1 MYQLRD
7 YQQDAVDQTFRM
19 LTNAEIP
26 EAKPVICLPTGAG
39 KSLVIAELARRAV
52 ADFKGR
58 VLVLQHRKE
67 LIEQNAEKIQG
78 LLPGYNVGLY
88 SAGLKRTDT
97 LNNIVVAGIQS
108 VHRKALDLGRRNL
121 VLIDECHLVPERD
134 EGMYRSFLS
143 DMADQVRCRIVGLTA
158 TPYRTNDG
166 KIYGNDKQFSHLIN
180 PVGADIPNLIERGFL
195 CKLINSSAQSSVDT
209 SGLHVR
215 AGEFV
220 TKECEMLFQQDK
232 VVLEACEELLA
243 KTQDRH
249 SVLIFSTSIM
259 HAKAIQEIISRS
271 TGQLVDLICGETAK
285 GERDVIIERFRRL
298 QVKYLVN
305 VDVLTT
311 GFDAP
316 VVDCVAILRAT
327 ASPGLYAQIVGRGM
341 RPHESKQDCLILD
354 FGENIKRHGPID
366 RIRLAKKDKQEQSPS
381 DKSDEDDETKTEGK
395 MCPGC
400 EVYVDINEL
409 QCECGF
415 RFPLRFRHGATTD
428 NAEIISSD
436 KERIYCVVNVF
447 YRVVRPKNQSPCML
461 VEYAVT
467 SSGKTRMENDM
478 PTQWIKFDSVNS
490 NVDRFCRQWWKKRT
504 DEPFP
509 SDAYEAV
516 KIASSASFKKPR
528 VISASRPKDKS
539 CWKIEYPGWLNV
551 KEEVANETVS

>member
-19 LTNAEIP
+19 LTNAETP

-39 KSLVIAELARRAV
+39 KSLVIAEIARRAV
-52 ADFKGR
+52 ADFRGR

-78 LLPGYNVGLY
+78 LLPEYNVGLY
-88 SAGLKRTDT
+88 SAELRRRDV
-97 LNNIVVAGIQS
+97 LNNIVVAGVQS
-108 VHRKALDLGRRNL
+108 VYNRASELGHRNL
-121 VLIDECHLVPERD
+121 VIIDECHLVPERD
-134 EGMYRSFLS
+134 EGMYRTLLGSMELNG
-143 DMADQVRCRIVGLTA
+143 RCRVTGLTA
-158 TPYRTNDG
+158 TPYRTGDG
-166 KIYGNDKQFSHLIN
+166 YIYGKDKQFSHLIE
-180 PVGADIPNLIERGFL
+180 PKDADIPTLIERGLL
-195 CKLINSSAQSSVDT
+195 CKLISSSAESSVDT
-209 SGLHVR
+209 SGLHIR
-215 AGEFV
+215 AGEFIS
-220 TKECEMLFQQDK
+220 KECERLFGEQEILD
-232 VVLEACEELLA
+232 ACNELLA

-249 SVLIFSTSIM
+249 SVLIFSTSVN
-259 HAKAIQEIISRS
+259 HAAAIRHILQMS
-271 TGQLVDLICGETAK
+271 TGSVVEMIHGGTAK
-285 GERDVIIERFRRL
+285 LDRENIIERFRQLRTR
-298 QVKYLVN
+298 YLVN

-341 RPHESKQDCLILD
+341 RPHESKHDCLILD

-366 RIRLAKKDKQEQSPS
+366 RIRPARKTSSEASG
-381 DKSDEDDETKTEGK
+381 ETVETERSVSGR
-395 MCPGC
+395 MCPAC
-400 EVYVDINEL
+400 EVVPQPDQIE
-409 QCECGF
+409 CECGF
-415 RFPLRFRHGATTD
+415 RFPVGFRHNATTD
-428 NAEIISSD
+428 DAEIISSD

-467 SSGKTRMENDM
+467 SSGKNRMENDM
-478 PTQWIKFDSVNS
+478 PTQWIKFDSANC

-516 KIASSASFKKPR
+516 KIASSGEFRKPR
-528 VISASRPKDKS
+528 IISASRPKDKS
-539 CWKIEYPGWLNV
+539 YWKIEYPGWLNV

>member
-67 LIEQNAEKIQG
+67 LIEQNAEKIQS

-88 SAGLKRTDT
+88 SAELRRRDV

-108 VHRKALDLGRRNL
+108 VYNRASELGHRNL
-121 VLIDECHLVPERD
+121 VIIDECHLVPERD
-134 EGMYRSFLS
+134 EGMYRTLLGSMELNG
-143 DMADQVRCRIVGLTA
+143 RCRVTGLTA
-158 TPYRTNDG
+158 TPYRTGDG
-166 KIYGNDKQFSHLIN
+166 YIYGKDKQFSHLIE
-180 PVGADIPNLIERGFL
+180 PKDADIPTLIERGLL
-195 CKLINSSAQSSVDT
+195 CKLISSNAESSVDT
-209 SGLHVR
+209 SGLHIR
-215 AGEFV
+215 AGEFIS
-220 TKECEMLFQQDK
+220 KECERLFGEQEILD
-232 VVLEACEELLA
+232 ACNELLA

-249 SVLIFSTSIM
+249 SVLIFSTSVN
-259 HAKAIQEIISRS
+259 HATAIRHILQMSTGSVVEIIH
-271 TGQLVDLICGETAK
+271 GGTAK
-285 GERDVIIERFRRL
+285 LDRESIIERFRQLRTR
-298 QVKYLVN
+298 YLVN

-366 RIRLAKKDKQEQSPS
+366 RIRPTRKTISEANGEAV
-381 DKSDEDDETKTEGK
+381 ETERSVSGR
-395 MCPGC
+395 MCPAC
-400 EVYVDINEL
+400 EVIAKPDQIE
-409 QCECGF
+409 CECGF
-415 RFPLRFRHGATTD
+415 RFPVGFRHNATTD
-428 NAEIISSD
+428 DAEIISSD

-516 KIASSASFKKPR
+516 KIASSAEFRKPR
-528 VISASRPKDKS
+528 IISASRPKDKS
-539 CWKIEYPGWLNV
+539 YWKIEYPGWLNV

>member
-19 LTNAEIP
+19 LTNAETP

-39 KSLVIAELARRAV
+39 KSLVIAEIARRAV
-52 ADFKGR
+52 ADFRGR

-78 LLPGYNVGLY
+78 LLPEYNVGLY
-88 SAGLKRTDT
+88 SAELRRRDV
-97 LNNIVVAGIQS
+97 LNNIVVAGVQS
-108 VHRKALDLGRRNL
+108 VYNRASELGHRNL
-121 VLIDECHLVPERD
+121 VIIDECHLVPERD
-134 EGMYRSFLS
+134 EGMYRTLLGSMELNG
-143 DMADQVRCRIVGLTA
+143 RCRVTGLTA
-158 TPYRTNDG
+158 TPYRTGDG
-166 KIYGNDKQFSHLIN
+166 YIYGKDKQFSHLIE
-180 PVGADIPNLIERGFL
+180 PKDADIPTLIERGLL
-195 CKLINSSAQSSVDT
+195 CKLISSSAESSVDT
-209 SGLHVR
+209 SGLHIR
-215 AGEFV
+215 AGEFIS
-220 TKECEMLFQQDK
+220 KECERLFGEQEILD
-232 VVLEACEELLA
+232 ACNELLA

-249 SVLIFSTSIM
+249 SVLIFSTSVN
-259 HAKAIQEIISRS
+259 HAAAIRHILQMS
-271 TGQLVDLICGETAK
+271 TGSVVEMIHGGTAK
-285 GERDVIIERFRRL
+285 LDRENIIERFRQLRTR
-298 QVKYLVN
+298 YLVN

-341 RPHESKQDCLILD
+341 RPHESKHDCLILD

-366 RIRLAKKDKQEQSPS
+366 RIRPARKTSSEASG
-381 DKSDEDDETKTEGK
+381 ETVETERSVSGR
-395 MCPGC
+395 MCPVC
-400 EVYVDINEL
+400 EVVPQPDQIE
-409 QCECGF
+409 CECGF
-415 RFPLRFRHGATTD
+415 RFPVGFRHNATTD
-428 NAEIISSD
+428 DAEIISSD
-436 KERIYCVVNVF
+436 KERIYNVVNVF

-528 VISASRPKDKS
+528 IISASRPKDKS
-539 CWKIEYPGWLNV
+539 YWKIEYPGWLNV